1 MKMEKLK
8 NYGKSLLE
16 MMGSVPQEIQKEISD
31 SNFNIIEKHLNPDDL
46 KRFTVSLEVEKEK
59 MLKKNLSTV
68 SEKGLNNKEFI
79 NQQIEWA
86 VSFSTVSTIIGGE
99 KTIKMFREITEQTYP
114 KLFFHMFPTL
124 ENLNEFDDPF
134 NAFKE
139 WFLAMM
145 EVNKNV
151 GLFDYKVVENT
162 GDAFQMDCIWC
173 AWHETYKQLGA
184 EEACIPVC
192 HSDDAFYPDY
202 FQQTGIE
209 YKRTKTLGWGNACCD
224 FRFERSVKGSD
235 RSF

>member
-86 VSFSTVSTIIGGE
+86 VSFSTVSTIIGG
-99 KTIKMFREITEQTYP
+99 
-114 KLFFHMFPTL
+114 
-124 ENLNEFDDPF
+124 
-134 NAFKE
+134 
-139 WFLAMM
+139 
-145 EVNKNV
+145 
-151 GLFDYKVVENT
+151 
-162 GDAFQMDCIWC
+162 
-173 AWHETYKQLGA
+173 
-184 EEACIPVC
+184 
-192 HSDDAFYPDY
+192 
-202 FQQTGIE
+202 
-209 YKRTKTLGWGNACCD
+209 
-224 FRFERSVKGSD
+224 
-235 RSF
+235 